1 MPIYKYQ
8 CVKCHKV
15 LEVIQ
20 KITDEPLQTCNDC
33 GGTLKKMI
41 GRVGIKFTGSGFYIT
56 DKKGSKTLPS
66 TTNKT
71 GEQTGGKAEPAES
84 RSNDG
89 KSQESQE
96 STPSGQS
103 DKKEAV

>member
-8 CVKCHKV
+8 CSKCHKV
-15 LEVIQ
+15 HEVIQ
-20 KITDEPLQTCNDC
+20 KITDEPLHTCNDC

-66 TTNKT
+66 TTEKP
-71 GEQTGGKAEPAES
+71 GEQAIGKNEPKES
-84 RSNDG
+84 TSTEAKNPAP
-89 KSQESQE
+89 QESV
-96 STPSGQS
+96 PKVQS